1 MTKPKNRVEVETPPM
16 TAEEYAELA
25 AAARTEFPLE
35 HAEGIESA
43 KRFLKGGAASFRKHS
58 LALAIHQL
66 THRNSRHNKN
76 GLGPPDYA
84 KIQGYADH
92 LGGSK

>member
-1 MTKPKNRVEVETPPM
+1 MTKPKVVREPEEMTP
-16 TAEEYAELA
+16 ALYEALA
-25 AAARTEFPLE
+25 AVARKEYPVE

-43 KRFLKGGAASFRKHS
+43 NRFLKGGGRLFRKHS
-58 LALAIHQL
+58 LALAVHQL

-76 GLGPPDYA
+76 GLGPSDYA